1 MTIREL
7 LEKSHL
13 PEEAGTLLEPGRL
26 PLEEEGRILALA
38 LAKAG
43 LPPVERKEK
52 QTMKRGKFGLMLL
65 AGVLCAG
72 AVVASAAGYF
82 TLNRPLAKHLG
93 AGEQENGL
101 VSQAVQNLDSTCTVD
116 GWTVT
121 ASQVLG
127 DKTQLRVLL
136 DVTAP
141 EGTVLPNGDYRLGL
155 PILDPDVIF
164 TVDKVEDDEPT
175 DNKMSF
181 VLSSVQAKD
190 YRGQTVK
197 FHMEGIS
204 RYKKYTLEEL
214 NAGANP
220 LDVDRLVA
228 GDFDLTFQLNYQD
241 TSVTYNPGAEIDTA
255 YGKIQVDE
263 ITLSPLSI
271 FIKLSGEGTIIEP
284 GTRLVF
290 DGEVSAFEVDDKG
303 NIIKVEPKEGA
314 EGDQY
319 VFNGDEESSSMSIF
333 HDGSTLQS
341 QYGIAVQV
349 VDKEGNVIPY
359 RTGDTQPDSVT
370 MTFAGIIDP
379 NEVAAIIINDV
390 EVPLAK

>member
-141 EGTVLPNGDYRLGL
+141 EGTVLPNGDYRLEL

-164 TVDKVEDDEPT
+164 TVDKVEDDEPI

-263 ITLSPLSI
+263 ITLSPLSV
-271 FIKLSGEGTIIEP
+271 FIKLSGEGTVIEP

-349 VDKEGNVIPY
+349 VDKGGNVIPY

>member
-141 EGTVLPNGDYRLGL
+141 EGTVLPNGDYRLEL

-263 ITLSPLSI
+263 ITLSPLSV

>member
-141 EGTVLPNGDYRLGL
+141 EGTVLPNGDYRLEL

-164 TVDKVEDDEPT
+164 TVDKVEDDEPI

-263 ITLSPLSI
+263 ITLSPLSV
-271 FIKLSGEGTIIEP
+271 FIKLSGEGTVIEP

-349 VDKEGNVIPY
+349 VDKGGNVIPY

-379 NEVAAIIINDV
+379 NEVAAIIINNV

>member
-141 EGTVLPNGDYRLGL
+141 EGTVLPNGDYRLEL

-204 RYKKYTLEEL
+204 RYKNYTLEEL

-228 GDFDLTFQLNYQD
+228 GDFNLTFQLNYQD

-263 ITLSPLSI
+263 ITLSPLSV
-271 FIKLSGEGTIIEP
+271 FIKLSGEGTVIEP

-303 NIIKVEPKEGA
+303 NIIKVEPKEDA

-349 VDKEGNVIPY
+349 VDKGGNVIPY

-379 NEVAAIIINDV
+379 NEVAAIIINNV

>member
-43 LPPVERKEK
+43 LPPEERKEK

-141 EGTVLPNGDYRLGL
+141 EGTVLPNGDYRLEL

-263 ITLSPLSI
+263 ITLSPLSV
-271 FIKLSGEGTIIEP
+271 FIKLSGEGTVIEP

-349 VDKEGNVIPY
+349 VDKGGNVIPY

>member
-116 GWTVT
+116 GWTVP
-121 ASQVLG
+121 ASQGLG
-127 DKTQLRVLL
+127 DKTRLRVLL

-141 EGTVLPNGDYRLGL
+141 EGTVLPNGDYRLEL

-263 ITLSPLSI
+263 ITLSPLSV
-271 FIKLSGEGTIIEP
+271 FIKLSGEGTVIEP

-379 NEVAAIIINDV
+379 NEVAAIIINNV

>member
-38 LAKAG
+38 LAKTG

-141 EGTVLPNGDYRLGL
+141 EGTVLPNGDYRLEL

-263 ITLSPLSI
+263 ITLSPLSV
-271 FIKLSGEGTIIEP
+271 FIKLSGEGTVIEP

-349 VDKEGNVIPY
+349 VDKGGNVIPY

-370 MTFAGIIDP
+370 MTFASIIDP
-379 NEVAAIIINDV
+379 NEVAAIIINNV

>member
-141 EGTVLPNGDYRLGL
+141 EGTVLPNGDYRLEL

-204 RYKKYTLEEL
+204 RYKNYTLEEL

-228 GDFDLTFQLNYQD
+228 GDFNLTFQLNYQD
-241 TSVTYNPGAEIDTA
+241 TSVTYNPSAEIDTA

-263 ITLSPLSI
+263 ITLSPLSV
-271 FIKLSGEGTIIEP
+271 FIKLSGEGTVIEP

-349 VDKEGNVIPY
+349 VDKGGNVIPY

>member
-141 EGTVLPNGDYRLGL
+141 EGTVLPNGDYRLEL

-164 TVDKVEDDEPT
+164 TVDKVEDDEPI

-263 ITLSPLSI
+263 ITLSPLSV
-271 FIKLSGEGTIIEP
+271 FIKLSGEGTVIEP

-314 EGDQY
+314 EGDKY

-349 VDKEGNVIPY
+349 VDKGGNVIPY

-379 NEVAAIIINDV
+379 NEVAAIIINNV

>member
-141 EGTVLPNGDYRLGL
+141 EGTVLPNGDYRLEL

-263 ITLSPLSI
+263 IILSPLSV
-271 FIKLSGEGTIIEP
+271 FIKLSGEGTVIEP

>member
-1 MTIREL
+1 MTIRER

-141 EGTVLPNGDYRLGL
+141 EGTVLPNGDYRLEL

-263 ITLSPLSI
+263 ITLSPLSV
-271 FIKLSGEGTIIEP
+271 FIKLSGEGTVIEP

-379 NEVAAIIINDV
+379 NEVAAIIINNV

>member
-141 EGTVLPNGDYRLGL
+141 EGTVLPNGDYRLEL

-197 FHMEGIS
+197 FHMDGIS

-263 ITLSPLSI
+263 ITLSPLSV
-271 FIKLSGEGTIIEP
+271 FIKLSGEGTVIEP

-349 VDKEGNVIPY
+349 VDKGGNVIPY

>member
-141 EGTVLPNGDYRLGL
+141 EGTVLPNGDYRLEL

-379 NEVAAIIINDV
+379 NEVAAIIINNV

>member
-141 EGTVLPNGDYRLGL
+141 EGTVLPNGDYRLEL

-263 ITLSPLSI
+263 ITLSPLSV
-271 FIKLSGEGTIIEP
+271 FIKLSGEGTVIEP

-290 DGEVSAFEVDDKG
+290 DGEVSASEVDDKG

-349 VDKEGNVIPY
+349 VDKGGNVIPY

>member
-141 EGTVLPNGDYRLGL
+141 EGTVLPNGDYRLEL

-263 ITLSPLSI
+263 ITLSPLSV
-271 FIKLSGEGTIIEP
+271 FIKLSGEGTVIEP

>member
-141 EGTVLPNGDYRLGL
+141 EGTVLPNGDYRLEL

-228 GDFDLTFQLNYQD
+228 GDFNLTFQLNYQD

-263 ITLSPLSI
+263 ITLSPLSV
-271 FIKLSGEGTIIEP
+271 FIKLSGEGTVIEP

-349 VDKEGNVIPY
+349 VDKGGNVIPY

-379 NEVAAIIINDV
+379 NEVATIIINNV

>member
-141 EGTVLPNGDYRLGL
+141 EGTVLPNGDYRLEL

-263 ITLSPLSI
+263 ITLSPLSV
-271 FIKLSGEGTIIEP
+271 FIKLSGEGTVIEP

-349 VDKEGNVIPY
+349 VDKGGNVIPY

-379 NEVAAIIINDV
+379 NEVAAIIINNV

>member
-141 EGTVLPNGDYRLGL
+141 EGTVLPNGDYRLEL

-263 ITLSPLSI
+263 ITLSPLSV
-271 FIKLSGEGTIIEP
+271 FIKLSGEGTVIEP

-349 VDKEGNVIPY
+349 VDKGGNVIPY

-379 NEVAAIIINDV
+379 NEVATIIINNV

>member
-141 EGTVLPNGDYRLGL
+141 EGTVLPNGDYRLEL

>member
-141 EGTVLPNGDYRLGL
+141 EGTVLPNGDYRLEL

-228 GDFDLTFQLNYQD
+228 GDFNLTFQLNYQD

-263 ITLSPLSI
+263 ITLSPLSV
-271 FIKLSGEGTIIEP
+271 FIKLSGEGTVIEP

-349 VDKEGNVIPY
+349 VDKGGNVIPY

-379 NEVAAIIINDV
+379 NEVAAIIINNV

>member
-141 EGTVLPNGDYRLGL
+141 EGTVLPNGDYRLEL

-263 ITLSPLSI
+263 IILSPLSV
-271 FIKLSGEGTIIEP
+271 FIKLSGEGTVIEP

-349 VDKEGNVIPY
+349 VDKGGNVIPY

-379 NEVAAIIINDV
+379 NEVAAIIINNV

>member
-121 ASQVLG
+121 ASQVRG

-141 EGTVLPNGDYRLGL
+141 EGTVLPNGDYRLEL

-263 ITLSPLSI
+263 ITLSPLSV
-271 FIKLSGEGTIIEP
+271 FIKLSGEGTVIEP

-349 VDKEGNVIPY
+349 VDKGGNVIPY

>member
-141 EGTVLPNGDYRLGL
+141 EGTVLPNGDYRLEL

-220 LDVDRLVA
+220 LDVVRLVA

-263 ITLSPLSI
+263 ITLSPLSV
-271 FIKLSGEGTIIEP
+271 FIKLSGEGTVIEP

-349 VDKEGNVIPY
+349 VDKGGNVIPY

>member
-141 EGTVLPNGDYRLGL
+141 EGTVLPNGNYRLEL

-204 RYKKYTLEEL
+204 RYKNYTLEEL

-263 ITLSPLSI
+263 ITLSPLSV
-271 FIKLSGEGTIIEP
+271 FIKLSGEGTVIEP

>member
-141 EGTVLPNGDYRLGL
+141 EGTVLPNGDYRLEL

-228 GDFDLTFQLNYQD
+228 GDFNLTFQLNYQD

-263 ITLSPLSI
+263 ITLSPLSV
-271 FIKLSGEGTIIEP
+271 FIKLSGEGTVIEP

-333 HDGSTLQS
+333 HDGSILKR

-349 VDKEGNVIPY
+349 VDKGGNVIPY

-379 NEVAAIIINDV
+379 NEVAAIIINNV

>member
-141 EGTVLPNGDYRLGL
+141 EGTVLPNGDYRLEL

-263 ITLSPLSI
+263 ITLSPLSV
-271 FIKLSGEGTIIEP
+271 FIKLSGEGTVIEP

-303 NIIKVEPKEGA
+303 NIFKVEPKEGA

-349 VDKEGNVIPY
+349 VDKGGNVIPY

-370 MTFAGIIDP
+370 DRKS
-379 NEVAAIIINDV
+379 VV
-390 EVPLAK
+390 

>member
-141 EGTVLPNGDYRLGL
+141 EGTVLPNGDYRLEL

-228 GDFDLTFQLNYQD
+228 GDFNLTFQLNYQD

-263 ITLSPLSI
+263 ITLSPLSV
-271 FIKLSGEGTIIEP
+271 FIKLSGEGTVIEP

-303 NIIKVEPKEGA
+303 NIIKVEP
-314 EGDQY
+314 
-319 VFNGDEESSSMSIF
+319 
-333 HDGSTLQS
+333 
-341 QYGIAVQV
+341 VQV
-349 VDKEGNVIPY
+349 VDKGGNVIPY

-379 NEVAAIIINDV
+379 NEVAAIIINNV

>member
-141 EGTVLPNGDYRLGL
+141 EGTVLPNGDYRLEL

-228 GDFDLTFQLNYQD
+228 GDFNLTFQLNYQD

-263 ITLSPLSI
+263 ITLSPLSV
-271 FIKLSGEGTIIEP
+271 FIKLSGEGTVIEP

-333 HDGSTLQS
+333 HDGSILQS

-349 VDKEGNVIPY
+349 VDKGGNVIPY

-379 NEVAAIIINDV
+379 NEVAAIIINNV

>member
-127 DKTQLRVLL
+127 EKTQLRVLL

-141 EGTVLPNGDYRLGL
+141 EGTVLPNGDYRLEL

-263 ITLSPLSI
+263 ITLSPLSV

>member
-141 EGTVLPNGDYRLGL
+141 EGTVLPNGDYRLEL

-214 NAGANP
+214 DAGANP
-220 LDVDRLVA
+220 LDMDRLVA

-263 ITLSPLSI
+263 IILSPLSV
-271 FIKLSGEGTIIEP
+271 FIKLSGEGTVIEP

>member
-141 EGTVLPNGDYRLGL
+141 EGTVLPNGDYRLEL

-263 ITLSPLSI
+263 ITLSPLSV
-271 FIKLSGEGTIIEP
+271 FIKLSGEGTVIEP

-379 NEVAAIIINDV
+379 NEVAAIIINNV

>member
-141 EGTVLPNGDYRLGL
+141 EGTVLPNGDYRLEL

-349 VDKEGNVIPY
+349 VDKGGNVIPY

>member
-141 EGTVLPNGDYRLGL
+141 EGTVLPNGDYRLEL

-263 ITLSPLSI
+263 ITLSPLSV
-271 FIKLSGEGTIIEP
+271 FIKLSGEGTVIEP

-349 VDKEGNVIPY
+349 VDKGGNVIPY